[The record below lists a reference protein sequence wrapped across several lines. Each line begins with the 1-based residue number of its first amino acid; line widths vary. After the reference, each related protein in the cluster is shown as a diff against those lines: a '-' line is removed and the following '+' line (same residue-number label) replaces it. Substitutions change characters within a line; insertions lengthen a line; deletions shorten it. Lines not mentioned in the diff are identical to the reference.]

1 MYARDI
7 SEKIRS
13 SHRLCGSMNERTVI
27 HPYRYMKSAENKKK
41 RIIEPE
47 AATVVKN
54 IFKMCLEDKC
64 KNRTQRIVINYRFV
78 GYVEIPE
85 VSRRANIIADTR
97 KGVAIEYLTEPKT
110 A

>member
-1 MYARDI
+1 
-7 SEKIRS
+7 
-13 SHRLCGSMNERTVI
+13 
-27 HPYRYMKSAENKKK
+27 MKSAENKKK

-47 AATVVKN
+47 AAAVVKN

-85 VSRRANIIADTR
+85 VSRRPNIVAYTR
-97 KGVAIEYLTEPKT
+97 KGVTIEYLTKPKT